1 MSQLPGEAEE
11 KGFVEFR
18 RKVCAAEVLSAAIKY
33 LFEMIG
39 LYPDSA
45 DNDSVTGDS
54 LARTL
59 LLRLGLPGSV
69 PAESANEGREFSKS
83 YPLKSNPSRGDLR
96 SLT

>member
-11 KGFVEFR
+11 RGFVEFR
-18 RKVCAAEVLSAAIKY
+18 RKVRAAEVLSAAIKY

-45 DNDSVTGDS
+45 DDDSVTEDS

-59 LLRLGLPGSV
+59 LLRLGLPESV
-69 PAESANEGREFSKS
+69 PAESAQEGREFTTSN
-83 YPLKSNPSRGDLR
+83 PLK
-96 SLT
+96 